1 MHLCAQCTLHVWT
14 SHIQAWMS
22 CGCIWVGVGEMCSLS
37 MHQALHNFGLSFSQK
52 KRKEKKK
59 RKKNRVSPT
68 LSDVEKT
75 QGSSLPRLLGCLP
88 VNSGERPLP
97 RLPQGKAQTR
107 KCPRWETGLT
117 LKKGSVADHGLGTLF
132 WKVSLA
138 LDLFGVGAGH
148 GF

>member
-59 RKKNRVSPT
+59 RKKT
-68 LSDVEKT
+68 
-75 QGSSLPRLLGCLP
+75 GSAPHCQMWRKPRAAACLGC
-88 VNSGERPLP
+88 
-97 RLPQGKAQTR
+97 
-107 KCPRWETGLT
+107 W
-117 LKKGSVADHGLGTLF
+117 
-132 WKVSLA
+132 
-138 LDLFGVGAGH
+138 GACL
-148 GF
+148 